1 MLKEEREESEDV
13 GDQREARR
21 SVLSAAR
28 SVLPSCTETSIFTTV
43 NACALRYFFVF
54 RGAIPWD
61 RAMREL
67 AVEILK
73 AVQKKAPSPF
83 FDFEIARFMNGSPM
97 VRRVAREAQ
106 GAK

>member
-1 MLKEEREESEDV
+1 MLSS
-13 GDQREARR
+13 G
-21 SVLSAAR
+21 
-28 SVLPSCTETSIFTTV
+28 TETIIFTTV
-43 NACALRYFFVF
+43 NACSLRYFFMF

-67 AVEILK
+67 AVEMLK
-73 AVQKKAPSPF
+73 AVQKKAPSLF

-97 VRRVAREAQ
+97 VRRVAREVQ